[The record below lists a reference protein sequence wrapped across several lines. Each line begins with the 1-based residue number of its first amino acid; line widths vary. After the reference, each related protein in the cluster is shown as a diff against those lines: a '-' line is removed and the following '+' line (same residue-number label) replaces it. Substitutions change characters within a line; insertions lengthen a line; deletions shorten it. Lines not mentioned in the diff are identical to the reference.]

1 MTRSGRDSAWT
12 VPQLFESVAA
22 RWPETPAVVYK
33 DTALSYAELNH
44 RANQL
49 ARYLIGRGVSPD
61 SLVAVAVSRSAELV
75 VAVLAVLKAGGA
87 YLPLDPS
94 YPVARLEYMLTD
106 ARPVLLIQA
115 ADLRIPSDDV
125 PVITVADRE
134 LAAACA
140 RESGDNVAVHERRG
154 QLRPDHLMYVIYTSG
169 TSGTPKGVAVPH
181 GGVADLVA
189 TQAERLQAS
198 PGDRVLQWASISFD
212 AAFWD
217 LSLGLLSGATLVM
230 ADSDDLMPGEP
241 LRETLIKHDITHAA
255 LPPVALSTTDSDG
268 VLTGGAI
275 VSTGDACTPGLV
287 RSWSGGRRMFNGY
300 GPTEVTVG
308 ATIAGPIA
316 DPGQAD
322 RISIGHPWIGS
333 RVYVLDDNLRP
344 VPDGVEG
351 ELYLAGSGLARG
363 YLNRPGFTATRF
375 LPDPFGPP
383 GSRMY
388 RSGDR
393 GSRGADGTFYFA
405 GRADDQVKVRGF
417 RIELGEIEACLA
429 SHPDVDI
436 AVAMVEGELAD
447 ARIVGYVA
455 TRPGVEVNPADLR
468 GMIAASLPE
477 YMVPARIVVLDRFP
491 TQSNG
496 KIDRRALRDETNAPV
511 PGSVVAPSRENAS
524 YEEVLLGMVM
534 ELLSLPKVDLSDNLF
549 QLGCNSVAA
558 SRLVSSIR
566 KELGVRLPMR
576 AVFEA
581 ETLSDLALV
590 MREAASPTRE
600 TPTK

>member
-1 MTRSGRDSAWT
+1 MTESART
-12 VPQLFESVAA
+12 VPELFESVAA
-22 RWPETPAVVYK
+22 RWPEMPAVIYK

-49 ARYLIGRGVSPD
+49 ARYLISRGVSPD
-61 SLVAVAVSRSAELV
+61 TLVAVAVPRSAELV
-75 VAVLAVLKAGGA
+75 VAILAVLKAGGA

-94 YPVARLEYMLTD
+94 YPAARLEYMLAD
-106 ARPVLLIQA
+106 ARPVLLIRA
-115 ADLRIPSDDV
+115 ADLRIPGDDI
-125 PVITVADRE
+125 PAITVADRE
-134 LAAACA
+134 LAAAC
-140 RESGDNVAVHERRG
+140 EGKSGDNIAAHERGGR
-154 QLRPDHLMYVIYTSG
+154 LRPDHLMYVIYTSG

-181 GGVADLVA
+181 VGVANLVA
-189 TQAERLQAS
+189 TQAERLQVS

-241 LRETLIKHDITHAA
+241 LRETLIKHDVKHAA
-255 LPPVALSTTDSDG
+255 LPPVALSITDSDD
-268 VLTGGAI
+268 VLIGGTI
-275 VSTGDACTPGLV
+275 TSTGDACTPALV
-287 RSWSGGRRMFNGY
+287 RSWSSGRRMFNGY

-308 ATIAGPIA
+308 STIAGPIA
-316 DPGQAD
+316 NPGQAD
-322 RISIGHPWIGS
+322 NISIGHPWIGS
-333 RVYVLDDNLRP
+333 RVYVLDDSLRP
-344 VPDGVEG
+344 APDGVAG
-351 ELYLAGSGLARG
+351 ELYLTDSGLARG

-393 GSRGADGTFYFA
+393 GLRGADGTFYFA

-447 ARIVGYVA
+447 ARIVGYAA
-455 TRPGVEVNPADLR
+455 TRPGAEVDPADLR
-468 GMIAASLPE
+468 GMAAASLPE
-477 YMVPARIVVLDRFP
+477 YMIPAKIVVLDRFP

-496 KIDRRALRDETNAPV
+496 KIDRRALRDGTNAPV
-511 PGSVVAPSRENAS
+511 PGPVVAPSRENAS
-524 YEEVLLGMVM
+524 YEEILCGMVM

-566 KELGVRLPMR
+566 KELGVHLPMR
-576 AVFEA
+576 SVFEA
-581 ETLSDLALV
+581 ETLSDVVLA
-590 MREAASPTRE
+590 MREAAPRTRE
-600 TPTK
+600 TSAK